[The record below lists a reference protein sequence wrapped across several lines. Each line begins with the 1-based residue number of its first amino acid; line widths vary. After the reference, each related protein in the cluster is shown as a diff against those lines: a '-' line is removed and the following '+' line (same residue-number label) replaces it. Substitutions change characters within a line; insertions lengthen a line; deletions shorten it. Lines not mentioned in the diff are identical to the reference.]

1 MKQGDVEVSIQME
14 TNHANLIHLLQK
26 QEYHPEA
33 NRLLQIRLGKYLPL
47 DKWSTFFRVKYK
59 LNYIYVSR

>member
-47 DKWSTFFRVKYK
+47 DK
-59 LNYIYVSR
+59 